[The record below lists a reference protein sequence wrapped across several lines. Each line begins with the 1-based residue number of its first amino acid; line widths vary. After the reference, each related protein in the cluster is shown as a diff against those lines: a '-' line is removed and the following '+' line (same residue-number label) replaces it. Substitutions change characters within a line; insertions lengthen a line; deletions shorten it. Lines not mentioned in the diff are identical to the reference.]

1 MSLQSRLTIIYSL
14 LIGTVLL
21 IFGVMIY
28 ALVNLI
34 LIDQIDQRLTLSA
47 EGIIAQIS
55 ATPNNS
61 INTRSLAEYSSGE
74 NQYFQVWKNSNQLIF
89 SRPIGI
95 AGSLDDFGLHQRT
108 PVYTNSNVNGI
119 RLRVLSVPL
128 VTNRAPV
135 GVLQVGIDLTLV
147 DITLRTL
154 SLVLIFLVVIAVI
167 LAAISTWIIAR
178 QTLSPLVTMTEF
190 ASQITESN
198 DLTRRIPLPSR
209 NEKDEVTQ
217 LIVAF
222 NETLERLDKL
232 LSSQKRLMADV
243 SHELRTPLTVI
254 KGEVGLVRKY
264 RQFDDDTINS
274 IDTEVDRLTR
284 LVGNLLL
291 LAQAETGD
299 LPMNFKN
306 FQLDELVCEVYQHM
320 QTLADDKLEVCLQNV
335 DQIMIN
341 GDRDRIKQVLLNLI
355 GNAIQ
360 YTPPGGKVSII
371 MENNMDYV
379 EVSVTDS
386 GPGIPKEDLDH
397 IFDRFYRG
405 ERSRSRSRHSGFG
418 LGLSIAKYIID
429 QHAGDIQVESTVNH
443 GTVFKMHLPK
453 YPRKDDMNKS
463 NG

>member
-1 MSLQSRLTIIYSL
+1 MSLQSRLTTIFSL
-14 LIGTVLL
+14 LIGAVLFV
-21 IFGVMIY
+21 FGVMIY

-34 LIDQIDQRLTLSA
+34 LVDQIDQRLTISA
-47 EGIIAQIS
+47 ERIISQITVS
-55 ATPNNS
+55 PNNS
-61 INTRSLAEYSSGE
+61 INLRALAEVSTGE
-74 NQYFQVWKNSNQLIF
+74 NQYFQIWRNSDSLVF
-89 SRPIGI
+89 SRPLGI
-95 AGSLDDFGLHQRT
+95 PGSLDDFALHQGT
-108 PVYTNSNVNGI
+108 PLYTNSNLDDI
-119 RLRVLSVPL
+119 RLRVLTVPL
-128 VTNRAPV
+128 VTNRSPI

-154 SLVLIFLVVIAVI
+154 SLVLVFLLIIAVI
-167 LAAISTWIIAR
+167 LAAISTWIMTR

-198 DLTRRIPLPSR
+198 DLTRRIPLPSK

-217 LIVAF
+217 LVIAF
-222 NETLERLDKL
+222 NETLEKLDQL

-254 KGEVGLVRKY
+254 KGEIGLVRKY
-264 RQFDDDTINS
+264 KQFDDDTINS

-291 LAQAETGD
+291 LTQAETGD
-299 LPMNFKN
+299 LPMDFKN

-320 QTLADDKLEVCLQNV
+320 QTLADEKLEVCLQKV
-335 DQIMIN
+335 DQILIN

-360 YTPPGGKVSII
+360 YTPPGGKVCII
-371 MENNMDYV
+371 MED
-379 EVSVTDS
+379 EGDFAEISVKDS
-386 GPGIPKEDLDH
+386 GPGIPKEDLSH

-418 LGLSIAKYIID
+418 LGLSISKYIID
-429 QHAGDIQVESTVNH
+429 QHFGEITVESNINQGTIFHIRLPLKVNN
-443 GTVFKMHLPK
+443 GEPK
-453 YPRKDDMNKS
+453 I
-463 NG
+463 